1 MIDDKYLSGVW
12 YDQLNGDYCEIQ
24 RGGLNDENERLV
36 ELVNPETNSVYWDM
50 PVSKW
55 VEDEQQDFRPVPEE
69 AVEDPVNFIIEMLD
83 FAQRGETL
91 HRDGQI
97 GLGYARQAVEIEE
110 A

>member
-69 AVEDPVNFIIEMLD
+69 AVEDPVSYLTKMLD
-83 FAQRGETL
+83 FCQSNKQLYREEEV
-91 HRDGQI
+91 
-97 GLGYARQAVEIEE
+97 GLGYARQAVKIEE